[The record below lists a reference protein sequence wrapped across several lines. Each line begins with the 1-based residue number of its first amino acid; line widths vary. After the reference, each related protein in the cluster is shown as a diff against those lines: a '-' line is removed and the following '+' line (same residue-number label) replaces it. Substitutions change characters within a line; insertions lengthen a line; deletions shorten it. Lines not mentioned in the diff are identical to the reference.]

1 MGTKAALRAGTML
14 EDLMEAILVPPKYGP
29 GGAYA
34 QSVRMLGEVAENGG
48 RQTICAP
55 Y

>member
-14 EDLMEAILVPPKYGP
+14 EDLMEAILPPKCGP